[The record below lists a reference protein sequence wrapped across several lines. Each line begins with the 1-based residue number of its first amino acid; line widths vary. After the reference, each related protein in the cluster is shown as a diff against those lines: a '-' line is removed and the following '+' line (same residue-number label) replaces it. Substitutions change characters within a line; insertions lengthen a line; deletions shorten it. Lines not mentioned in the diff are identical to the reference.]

1 MSVSYLVK
9 LDKSFSPSLVLL
21 VGMLPPLL
29 TSYSAWGSFLIL
41 PSSQSQA
48 LHLLSMQLF
57 ATVCDRRGEKKAFI
71 FTYSQQGA
79 CPCRAEIKLFLK
91 TSR

>member
-9 LDKSFSPSLVLL
+9 LDKSFSPTLVLL

-41 PSSQSQA
+41 PSSQSLA

-57 ATVCDRRGEKKAFI
+57 ATVCDRRGEKRLLFSHIPSKGLVHAVL
-71 FTYSQQGA
+71 
-79 CPCRAEIKLFLK
+79 KLNYF
-91 TSR
+91 